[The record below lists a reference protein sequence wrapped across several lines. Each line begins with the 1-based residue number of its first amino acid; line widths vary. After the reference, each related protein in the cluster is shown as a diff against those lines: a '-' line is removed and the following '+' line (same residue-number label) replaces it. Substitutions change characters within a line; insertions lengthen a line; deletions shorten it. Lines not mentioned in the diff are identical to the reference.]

1 MFRFTLHASRF
12 SSASRFTHHAFLPLH
27 ASRIT
32 LHVFFPIFVS
42 NMKIQGKY
50 NTAVIF
56 NDNVD
61 TESYS
66 QILDFCNQE
75 IFRDALIRIMPD
87 VHAGKGCVIGYT
99 ANLTDK
105 VIPNLIG
112 LDIGCGILCTNLG
125 KFSPSFDRLDK
136 FIIKNIPYGFERNK
150 SVRKDDFETEF
161 TQELEEAC
169 DQLEI
174 KFSEHLKGVGSLG
187 GGNHFIEVAED
198 SKKNKWL
205 LIHSGS
211 RNFGLQVATWHQDKA
226 ISINN
231 KKGTGIAKHFAYLD
245 GKEREDYIR
254 HMKLAQ
260 WYARLNRKEMTRR
273 ILEFFG
279 TREFAEQFESVHNY
293 INFDDKIIRK
303 GAISAHEGEKMIIPL
318 NMRDGSLIATGKG
331 NREWNYSAPHG
342 AGRRLSRNQAKKQI
356 DLAEFRKSMK
366 NVWTS
371 TVSEKTKDEA
381 PQAYKPKGE
390 ILQYIP
396 DSVEVVDNLKPLYN
410 FKAE

>member
-1 MFRFTLHASRF
+1 
-12 SSASRFTHHAFLPLH
+12 
-27 ASRIT
+27 
-32 LHVFFPIFVS
+32 
-42 NMKIQGKY
+42 MKITGKY
-50 NTAVIF
+50 NAAIVF

-61 TESYS
+61 AESHS
-66 QILDFCNQE
+66 QITEFCDQE
-75 IFRDALIRIMPD
+75 IFRDATIRIMPD

-105 VIPNLIG
+105 VVPNLIG

-125 KFSPSFDRLDK
+125 KFTPSFDKLDK

-150 SVRKDDFETEF
+150 SASQDDFETEF
-161 TQELEEAC
+161 VRELAEAC

-187 GGNHFIEVAED
+187 GGNHFIEIAED

-211 RNFGLQVATWHQDKA
+211 RNFGLQVATWHQNKA
-226 ISINN
+226 ISIN
-231 KKGTGIAKHFAYLD
+231 KEKGTGVAKHFAYLE
-245 GKEREDYIR
+245 GKERENYIR

-260 WYARLNRKEMTRR
+260 WYARLNRREMTRR
-273 ILEFFG
+273 ILGFFG
-279 TREFAEQFESVHNY
+279 TGEFAEQFESVHNY
-293 INFDDKIIRK
+293 INFEDQIIRK

-318 NMRDGSLIATGKG
+318 NMLDGSLIATGKG
-331 NREWNYSAPHG
+331 NPEWNFSAPHG

-356 DLAEFRKSMK
+356 DLTEFKKSMK

-371 TVSEKTKDEA
+371 TLSERTKDEA

-390 ILQYIP
+390 ILQYIG
-396 DSVEVVDNLKPLYN
+396 DSVEVIENLKPLYN